1 MPEPIAGVD
10 SDSLALRAEE
20 MIGELRRTMGRLE
33 AALACISEALAIT
46 DQEGALLWCNQPF
59 ERLVQRS
66 RMQLLG
72 RSIQTALPQD
82 VNGRPILAEL
92 PSGGADGIGS
102 SRQAL
107 LAREPIKAV
116 AIECRPV
123 LSEPERPLVFCLRDI
138 SVDLTHEAMQRE
150 VRRIAEERH
159 QLAEQVLVCAV
170 TGLPNRRAL
179 ERRLEEAFARLAER
193 PGLLTLFFCDLNGFK
208 QVNDT
213 HGHAAGDALLVTVG
227 QRLQGCLRQADLVAR
242 LGGDEF
248 VVLSEGP
255 RNAMEAWELAQR
267 LQQALTQPWMLDDR
281 VLRPAMSVGIAM
293 TSDPALGGEALLR
306 QADLAMYDAKSRGDR
321 PVSIHD
327 ADIEQQARARQQ
339 LGRRLREAIERRQ
352 PEQEGLFIVYRP
364 VVQLSDGGLEGV
376 EAELLIEP
384 RADLHLEP
392 QGFPLLAE
400 RVGVMPLLGH
410 WVRACA
416 LERLQQ
422 RRQRGETGTLAL
434 NLRASELKE
443 PGFSAALQQQA
454 DGFGV
459 DLAWLVIELDDGLLR
474 DPSPE
479 LLGQLDAL
487 RAQGVRLVLDHF
499 GATPVHLADLLRLPV
514 DAVKVHRSLGQDPA
528 EEQRRLRLQQAC
540 VRLALDLGLEV
551 IADGIETES
560 QMQDLRAL
568 GCRWGQGPLFGDASR

>member
-1 MPEPIAGVD
+1 MPEPIAGVE
-10 SDSLALRAEE
+10 SESLALRAEE

-46 DQEGALLWCNQPF
+46 DKEGALLWCNQPF
-59 ERLVQRS
+59 ESLVQRN

-72 RSIQTALPQD
+72 RSIQEALPQD
-82 VNGRPILAEL
+82 VNGRSILSEL
-92 PSGGADGIGS
+92 PSEGTVGIGA

-150 VRRIAEERH
+150 VMRIAEERH

-179 ERRLEEAFARLAER
+179 ERRLAEAFGRLAQR
-193 PGLLTLFFCDLNGFK
+193 PGLLTVLFCDLDGFK
-208 QVNDT
+208 KINDT

-227 QRLQGCLRQADLVAR
+227 QRLQGCLRQSDLVAR

-255 RNAMEAWELAQR
+255 RNATEAWELAQR

-281 VLRPAMSVGIAM
+281 SLRPAMSVGIAM
-293 TSDPALGGEALLR
+293 TSDPDLGSEALLR

-321 PVSIHD
+321 PISMHD
-327 ADIEQQARARQQ
+327 TDIELQARARQQ

-364 VVQLSDGGLEGV
+364 VVQLSDGGLEGL
-376 EAELLIEP
+376 EAELRIEP
-384 RADLHLEP
+384 RADLHLEL
-392 QGFPLLAE
+392 QSFPLIAE

-410 WVRACA
+410 WMRGCA
-416 LERLQQ
+416 LERLQLL
-422 RRQRGETGTLAL
+422 RQQGENGTLAL
-434 NLRASELKE
+434 QLRASELKE
-443 PGFSAALQQQA
+443 PGFIAVLQQQA
-454 DGFGV
+454 DGLGV
-459 DLAWLVIELDDGLLR
+459 DLAWLVIELDDGLMR
-474 DPSPE
+474 APSTE
-479 LLGQLDAL
+479 LLGQLDGL
-487 RAQGVRLVLDHF
+487 RALGVRLVLDDF
-499 GATPVHLADLLRLPV
+499 GARPMHLADLLRLPL
-514 DAVKVHRSLGQDPA
+514 DAVKVHHHLGQDPV
-528 EEQRRLRLQQAC
+528 EDGRRLRLRHAC

-551 IADGIETES
+551 IADGIETEC
-560 QMQDLRAL
+560 QLQELRTL
-568 GCRWGQGPLFGDASR
+568 GCRWGQGPLFGDAQR

>member
-1 MPEPIAGVD
+1 MPELIAGAD
-10 SDSLALRAEE
+10 AQSPAPRAEE

-33 AALACISEALAIT
+33 AALACISDALAIT

-59 ERLVQRS
+59 ERLVQRN

-72 RSIQTALPQD
+72 RNIQTALPQD
-82 VNGRPILAEL
+82 VNGQPILAEL
-92 PSGGADGIGS
+92 PSGGGDGIGS

-159 QLAEQVLVCAV
+159 QLAEQVLVCPV

-179 ERRLEEAFARLAER
+179 EKRLGEAFGRLAER
-193 PGLLTLFFCDLNGFK
+193 PGQLTLLFCDLDGFK
-208 QVNDT
+208 KINDT
-213 HGHAAGDALLVTVG
+213 YGHAAGDALLATVG

-255 RNAMEAWELAQR
+255 RNATEAWELAQR

-293 TSDPALGGEALLR
+293 TSDPALGAEALLR
-306 QADLAMYDAKSRGDR
+306 QADLAMYDAKSRGER
-321 PVSIHD
+321 PVSMHD
-327 ADIEQQARARQQ
+327 ADLELQARARQQ
-339 LGRRLREAIERRQ
+339 LGRRLREAIERKQ
-352 PEQEGLFIVYRP
+352 PEQEGLFIDYRP
-364 VVQLSDGGLEGV
+364 VVQLSDGGLEGF
-376 EAELLIEP
+376 EAVLRIEP

-392 QGFPLLAE
+392 KTFPQIAE

-410 WVRACA
+410 WVRDCA
-416 LERLQQ
+416 LARLQQ
-422 RRQRGETGTLAL
+422 QRHRGETCTLAL
-434 NLRASELKE
+434 HLRASELKD
-443 PGFSAALQQQA
+443 PGFSEALQQQA
-454 DGFGV
+454 DGLGV
-459 DLAWLVIELDDGLLR
+459 DLAWLVIELGDGLMR
-474 DPSPE
+474 DPSTE
-479 LLGQLDAL
+479 LLGQLHAL
-487 RAQGVRLVLDHF
+487 RALGVRLVLDQF
-499 GATPVHLADLLRLPV
+499 GAIPMHLANLLRLPL
-514 DAVKVHRSLGQDPA
+514 DAVKVHHSLDQDPA
-528 EEQRRLRLQQAC
+528 EDERSLRLRQAC

-560 QMQDLRAL
+560 QLQDLRML
-568 GCRWGQGPLFGDASR
+568 GCRWGQGPLFGAAGH